1 MKKLMLSAILFILLS
16 SFDTFADETTRT
28 QAIRGSVKDAVTGF
42 PLPGAHVLL
51 TGSEPLQAT
60 ITDLNGNFLLE
71 NAPLGRQSIEVRFVG
86 YHSRL
91 YNNLIVSSG
100 KQTALEVFLE
110 EASFGLDEVAIVAD
124 IRKENALNDMAFVS
138 ARTFSVEETERYA
151 GSLGDPARMVANF
164 AGVMTQNDS
173 RNDLIIRGNS
183 PMGVQW
189 RIEGIEIPN
198 PNHFGAQG
206 TTGGPVSMVNNNL
219 LTNSDFLTG
228 AFPSEFG
235 NATAGVFDLNLRSG
249 NTNKTEFV
257 GQIGF
262 NGFELG
268 AEGPAFKLKNGQKAS
283 YLANFRY
290 STMEVMDKLGFD
302 AGTGSAVPEYKDFTF
317 LTDVPGTKFGRF
329 KVFGLWGTSM
339 IRLGRDLSDTT
350 ANQYNLRGTATDFG
364 SDLAVIGASNTV
376 FIDANTRI
384 KSTLSWQQFSSL
396 TVFDSVRNDAFI
408 PTFRGNQTERKLSF
422 STQLRRK
429 LSADAN
435 FMLGLV
441 VDGYNIDF
449 QDSVRSKEYG
459 KFITQT
465 DIQGSLMLY
474 RAYGQWQQKLGKA
487 FTANIG
493 LHLQYA
499 GSKNELSPEP
509 RLGISWQVSQR
520 SSFNAGFGI
529 HSQLQPKEVYF
540 TQTYLPATD
549 TYSRTNEDVRMTRSN
564 HYVIGYQQLVNSYFR
579 IKAESYYQQLYR
591 VPVSSAFP
599 EFSMLNAGDFFAIPK
614 VDSLVNEGKG
624 RNLGVE
630 LTVERFLNKGW
641 YMLFTAS
648 LFDSKYTGFDGVW
661 RNTAFNGNYVFN
673 LLGGYELSVGK
684 NSTLT
689 LDLKTVWAGGKRFVP
704 VDFDESLAKAEE
716 VRDWSKSF
724 NERYDDYFRTD
735 IRLGFRINHRKF
747 SQEWA
752 IDLQNITGYK
762 SIFLESYDQKNNE
775 VYQIYQQGFV
785 PMFLYRVQF

>member
-1 MKKLMLSAILFILLS
+1 MKKLILSTILLFFATVFVAS
-16 SFDTFADETTRT
+16 ADETTRT
-28 QAIRGSVKDAVTGF
+28 QAIRGLVTDAITGF
-42 PLPGAHVLL
+42 PLPGAHIILS
-51 TGSEPLQAT
+51 GSEPLKAT
-60 ITDLNGNFLLE
+60 TTNLNGHFILE
-71 NAPLGRQSIEVRFVG
+71 DVPLGRQSVEVRYVG
-86 YHSRL
+86 YNSRV
-91 YNNLIVSSG
+91 YSNLMLVSG
-100 KQTALEVFLE
+100 KQTALEVMLE
-110 EASFGLDEVAIVAD
+110 EASYGLDEVAVVAD

-138 ARTFSVEETERYA
+138 ARAFSVEETERYA

-173 RNDLIIRGNS
+173 RNDIIIRGNS

-189 RIEGIEIPN
+189 RIEGIEVPN

-219 LTNSDFLTG
+219 LANSDFLTG
-228 AFPSEFG
+228 AFPAEFG

-268 AEGPAFKLKNGQKAS
+268 VEGPAFSLKNGQKAS

-302 AGTGSAVPEYKDFTF
+302 AGTGTAVPEYKDFTF
-317 LTDVPGTKFGRF
+317 LADVPGTKLGRF

-339 IRLGRDLSDTT
+339 IRLGRDLADTT

-364 SDLAVIGASNTV
+364 SDLAVIGSSHTY
-376 FIDANTRI
+376 FFDANTRI
-384 KSTLSWQQFSSL
+384 KSTLSWQQFNST
-396 TVFDSVRNDAFI
+396 TVFDSVRSETFI
-408 PTFRGNQTERKLSF
+408 PVFRGDQTERKLSF

-441 VDGYNIDF
+441 VDRFDIDF
-449 QDSVRSKEYG
+449 QDSVKSREYG
-459 KFITQT
+459 KFVTQT
-465 DIQGSLMLY
+465 DVQGNLMLY
-474 RAYGQWQQKLGKA
+474 RVYAQWQQKLGRGI
-487 FTANIG
+487 TANAG
-493 LHLQYA
+493 LHLQYV
-499 GSKNELSPEP
+499 GMNKEFSPEP
-509 RLGISWQVSQR
+509 RLGINWQLSER
-520 SSFNAGFGI
+520 SALNAGFGI

-540 TQTYLPATD
+540 TQTYLSASD
-549 TYSRTNEDVRMTRSN
+549 AYILTNEEVKTSQSN
-564 HYVIGYQQLVNSYFR
+564 HYVLGYQLLMNSYFR
-579 IKAESYYQQLYR
+579 IKTEAYYQQLYR
-591 VPVSSAFP
+591 VPVSATFP

-614 VDSLVNEGKG
+614 VDSLVNDGKG
-624 RNLGVE
+624 RNLGME

-648 LFDSKYTGFDGVW
+648 LFDSKYTGYDGVW

-673 LLGGYELSVGK
+673 LLGGYEFRIGR

-704 VDFDESLAKAEE
+704 VDFAESLAKGEE

-724 NERYDDYFRTD
+724 ENRYDDYFRTD
-735 IRLGFRINHRKF
+735 LRFGFRINHRKF

-762 SIFLESYDQKNNE
+762 SVFLESYDPENNE

-785 PMFLYRVQF
+785 PMFLYRIQF

>member
-1 MKKLMLSAILFILLS
+1 MKKLIISTILLFFTTVFVAS
-16 SFDTFADETTRT
+16 ADETKRT
-28 QAIRGSVKDAVTGF
+28 QAIRGLVTDAVTGF
-42 PLPGAHVLL
+42 PLPGAHIILL
-51 TGSEPLQAT
+51 ESEPLKAT
-60 ITDLNGNFLLE
+60 TTDLNGHFILE
-71 NAPLGRQSIEVRFVG
+71 DVPLGRQSVEVRYVG
-86 YHSRL
+86 YNSRV
-91 YNNLIVSSG
+91 YSNLMLVSG
-100 KQTALEVFLE
+100 KQTALVVMLE
-110 EASFGLDEVAIVAD
+110 EAPYGLDEVAVVAD

-138 ARTFSVEETERYA
+138 ARAFSVEETERYA

-173 RNDLIIRGNS
+173 RNDIIIRGNS

-189 RIEGIEIPN
+189 RIEGIEVPN

-219 LTNSDFLTG
+219 LANSDFLTG
-228 AFPSEFG
+228 AFPAEFG

-268 AEGPAFKLKNGQKAS
+268 AEGPAFSLKNGQKAS

-290 STMEVMDKLGFD
+290 STMEVMDKIGFD
-302 AGTGSAVPEYKDFTF
+302 AGTGTAVPEYKDFTF
-317 LTDVPGTKFGRF
+317 LADVPGTKLGRF

-339 IRLGRDLSDTT
+339 IRLGRDLADTT

-364 SDLAVIGASNTV
+364 SDLAVIGSSHTY
-376 FIDANTRI
+376 FFDANTRI
-384 KSTLSWQQFSSL
+384 KSTLSWQQFNST
-396 TVFDSVRNDAFI
+396 TVFDSVRNETFI
-408 PTFRGNQTERKLSF
+408 PVFRGDQTERKLSF

-441 VDGYNIDF
+441 VDRFDIDF
-449 QDSVRSKEYG
+449 QDSVKSREYG
-459 KFITQT
+459 KFVTQT
-465 DIQGSLMLY
+465 DIQGNLMLY
-474 RAYGQWQQKLGKA
+474 RVYAQWQQKLGRGI
-487 FTANIG
+487 TANAG
-493 LHLQYA
+493 LHLQYV
-499 GSKNELSPEP
+499 GMNKEFSPEP
-509 RLGISWQVSQR
+509 RLGINWQLSER
-520 SSFNAGFGI
+520 SALNAGFGI

-540 TQTYLPATD
+540 TQTYLSASD
-549 TYSRTNEDVRMTRSN
+549 AYILTNEEVKTSQSN
-564 HYVIGYQQLVNSYFR
+564 HYVLGYQLLVNSYFR
-579 IKAESYYQQLYR
+579 IKTEAYYQQLHR
-591 VPVSSAFP
+591 VPVSATFP

-624 RNLGVE
+624 RNLGME

-673 LLGGYELSVGK
+673 LLGGYEFRIGQ
-684 NSTLT
+684 NSTFT
-689 LDLKTVWAGGKRFVP
+689 LDLKTVLAGGKRFVP
-704 VDFDESLAKAEE
+704 VDFDESLAEGEE

-724 NERYDDYFRTD
+724 ENRYDDYFRTD
-735 IRLGFRINHRKF
+735 LRFGFRINHRKF

-762 SIFLESYDQKNNE
+762 SIFLESYDPENNE

-785 PMFLYRVQF
+785 PMFLYRIQF